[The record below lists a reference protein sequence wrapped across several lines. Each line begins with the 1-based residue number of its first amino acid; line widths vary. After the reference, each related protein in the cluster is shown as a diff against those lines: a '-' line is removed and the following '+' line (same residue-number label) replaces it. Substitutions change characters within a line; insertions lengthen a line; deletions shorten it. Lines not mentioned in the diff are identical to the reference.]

1 MCRLVKLIS
10 YLPVSIFS
18 YLLLSSI
25 GLFVCFSPY
34 SVKIYYVHW
43 LILCFD
49 CCLFTVILCWTDCL
63 SPRLSPYNV
72 SICSLSCLTAPI
84 LGYLLS
90 SSVGLT
96 VRLLLCLHT
105 MYQHVHFTVL
115 LSPSLVTYCHHLLY
129 QLSVWLSVC
138 ICLTAPMLGYLLSS
152 VALSPSLVTYCHHL
166 LDWLSVCFSVC
177 IQCINMFT
185 SLSYCPHPWSLTVII
200 CCTNCL
206 SDYLS
211 ASVLLPPSLVTYCHH
226 LLHQLSVWLSVC
238 ICLTAPILGYLL
250 SSSVALAVNLVVCLH
265 TMYQHVHFTVLLS
278 LFLVTYCHHLLLW
291 LSVCFSVCIQC
302 TNMLTLLSYTPH
314 DHAFKSGFHI
324 TVSVVRRTNGLFTW
338 QPLPFRVT
346 FVTQLS
352 TKNCVLNAKTL
363 LCSWK
368 RNKIIHVV
376 STISFLFNFVQLLR
390 ASSESGFE
398 YKHAALCWSWMLLR
412 VPLKRKVVIL
422 IGSFWICGIFENKLY
437 C

>member
-1 MCRLVKLIS
+1 MFIDWF
-10 YLPVSIFS
+10 YVSI
-18 YLLLSSI
+18 
-25 GLFVCFSPY
+25 V
-34 SVKIYYVHW
+34 V
-43 LILCFD
+43 
-49 CCLFTVILCWTDCL
+49 
-63 SPRLSPYNV
+63 
-72 SICSLSCLTAPI
+72 
-84 LGYLLS
+84 YLLS

-96 VRLLLCLHT
+96 VYLLVCLHT
-105 MYQHVHFTVL
+105 TYQYAHFLAL
-115 LSPSLVTYCHHLLY
+115 LPPSLVTYCHHRLD
-129 QLSVWLSVC
+129 WLSVC
-138 ICLTAPMLGYLLSS
+138 FSVCIQCINMFTSLSYCPHPWSLTVIICCTNCLSDYLSAS
-152 VALSPSLVTYCHHL
+152 VLLPPCLVTYCHL
-166 LDWLSVCFSVC
+166 LHCPHPWLLTVIICWTDCPSCFSVC